1 MNLSYGEQVAKK
13 QAKLQET
20 LKEFWQGEIPVTVT
34 DEPVNFRN
42 KVELGFCHQVKWR
55 DDYDKKDPANKTRP
69 LEFCL
74 VYTSPSPRDKERSRM
89 PASA

>member
-42 KVELGFCHQVKWR
+42 KVELGFCHQVK
-55 DDYDKKDPANKTRP
+55 
-69 LEFCL
+69 
-74 VYTSPSPRDKERSRM
+74 
-89 PASA
+89 